1 MKMTTCSFVI
11 LALTCLV
18 AISSFAGETSVAFD
32 FEDLQAQTAAK
43 EDEVDK
49 ARIVLHDIF
58 SGYCVEKLLTASV
71 NIRDDGR
78 PDIEID
84 PDTKD
89 CKINFR
95 IALNDDEFDAWVAAA
110 KEKLAGVAVKVESNE
125 DRDSNKYRDDECIW
139 DDKIYHFDPCIKFE
153 ACVEAFTPARELNM
167 FRFEIVSKDGTELLR
182 FSCVASME
190 WPLNS
195 SRYQE
200 PPLPKFVPS
209 GNGKRPE
216 PVIFECNLGKCG
228 FLSQIKEIKCSFG
241 RYDDSKFPQ
250 MAERHPVVKVPLR
263 NGVSIDMIEIK
274 PGLYCSRLPLTVEQ
288 AFASGIIADT
298 NGGIGEWNINRQG
311 FQSLTHNNSAFEDD
325 VSNAIKTLNGMPSV
339 KDSGLVFR
347 IPTESE
353 WIYAAKGGSVK
364 NATFGLLPTGEE
376 GNLDSGWIKLQ
387 HGGGAFWKK
396 GFMPLGMKMPNA
408 YGLHDMVGLHN
419 ELCISEAQ
427 FGETRGKFCGR
438 ICPFETEMWKGR
450 DSMVNFPSLRLFAT
464 KASSKE

>member
-1 MKMTTCSFVI
+1 MKLTTYSIVKF
-11 LALTCLV
+11 ALTCLV

-49 ARIVLHDIF
+49 ARTVLHDIF
-58 SGYCVEKLLTASV
+58 SSYCVEKLLTASV

-95 IALNDDEFDAWVAAA
+95 IALNEDEFDTWVASA

-125 DRDSNKYRDDECIW
+125 NRDSNRYRADECIW
-139 DDKIYHFDPCIKFE
+139 DDKIYHFDPRVKFGT
-153 ACVEAFTPARELNM
+153 CVEAFTPARELNV
-167 FRFEIVSKDGTELLR
+167 FRFEIVSKEGTELLR
-182 FSCVASME
+182 WSCVASRE
-190 WPLNS
+190 YPLNS
-195 SRYQE
+195 SLYQE
-200 PPLPKFVPS
+200 PPLSKFVPS
-209 GNGKRPE
+209 SNGKRPE
-216 PVIFECNLGKCG
+216 PVIFVCNLGKCG
-228 FLSQIKEIKCSFG
+228 FLSKIKEIKCSFG

-250 MAERHPVVKVPLR
+250 MAERHPVVAVPLKH
-263 NGVSIDMIEIK
+263 GVSIDMIEIK

-288 AFASGIIADT
+288 AFASGIIADL
-298 NGGIGEWNINRQG
+298 NNRNEWDINKCG

-339 KDSGLVFR
+339 KSCGFVFR

-353 WIYAAKGGSVK
+353 WIYAAKGGSAK
-364 NATFGLLPTGEE
+364 NATFGLLPTGVED
-376 GNLDSGWIKLQ
+376 NHDSGWIKDR
-387 HGGGAFWKK
+387 GAFWKAEY
-396 GFMPLGMKMPNA
+396 MPLGMKMPNA

-419 ELCISEAQ
+419 ELCVSEAQ

-438 ICPFETEMWKGR
+438 ICPFATERWEGR

-464 KASSKE
+464 KETSKE